1 MNMQGNPM
9 IGVSRRRDTT
19 ISFRGSHFFLEMEI
33 SMSLCGV
40 SSLRSK
46 GVERLDFGPCCPGRS
61 KLYIMGSSS
70 MVSDGRKFLH
80 PGPMPCYYGL
90 VINNYRTINNYITGG
105 RSSSRSAALGRVSG
119 AVILLFQFSDKS
131 CLEFDI

>member
-1 MNMQGNPM
+1 
-9 IGVSRRRDTT
+9 
-19 ISFRGSHFFLEMEI
+19 
-33 SMSLCGV
+33 
-40 SSLRSK
+40 
-46 GVERLDFGPCCPGRS
+46 
-61 KLYIMGSSS
+61 
-70 MVSDGRKFLH
+70 
-80 PGPMPCYYGL
+80 MPCYYGL